1 MAYLLRNLSK
11 EVLVQVAS
19 LEKSQ
24 AIWSALAN
32 MFTAQSLSHANN
44 CRIALSN
51 AQKGSQTATTYF
63 GQMRALSDE
72 LATAGNPIKDEE
84 LLSFII
90 EGLDMDYQ
98 H

>member
-19 LEKSQ
+19 LEKSH

-32 MFTAQSLSHANN
+32 MFAAQSRSRANN

-51 AQKGSQTATTYF
+51 AQKGSQSATTYF
-63 GQMRALSDE
+63 GRMRALSDE
-72 LATAGNPIKDEE
+72 LAATGKPIKDEE

-90 EGLDMDYQ
+90 GGGA
-98 H
+98 